1 MRTSHTA
8 RRRPRRLL
16 AIKAP
21 GECLTLPVVQKL
33 HGDNDCLV
41 FLIVFEFVGSYPLQ
55 SSHSRMAAIA
65 AENPAAGSRTVTVR
79 INCLPELYLAD
90 N

>member
-1 MRTSHTA
+1 M
-8 RRRPRRLL
+8 
-16 AIKAP
+16 
-21 GECLTLPVVQKL
+21 
-33 HGDNDCLV
+33 
-41 FLIVFEFVGSYPLQ
+41 Q